1 MTYRAKAISQK
12 KCSTIPILLSLVQV
26 TTKKEQ
32 RQRRARNN
40 RSYEE
45 VFIIR
50 QIPASIL
57 YIKGIDAGIFYY
69 IHISILTNLY

>member
-1 MTYRAKAISQK
+1 M
-12 KCSTIPILLSLVQV
+12 PILLFSAQV
-26 TTKKEQ
+26 TKRKEQ

-45 VFIIR
+45 GFSSYDK
-50 QIPASIL
+50 IPASIL

-69 IHISILTNLY
+69 THISILTK

>member
-1 MTYRAKAISQK
+1 MTHRARTISQK
-12 KCSTIPILLSLVQV
+12 KCSTIPILLSLVQA
-26 TTKKEQ
+26 TKKEQ

-45 VFIIR
+45 GFSSYDKF
-50 QIPASIL
+50 PASIL

-69 IHISILTNLY
+69 IHISILTK